1 MFRTGSSYFYSNTEV
16 KFGLDNIKKI
26 KYLRSKRVESSY
38 IEKVMI
44 WENSTNE
51 ISLILNVYARLCK
64 IPNDFIK
71 RHKIKPYHI
80 SLIRRMYFDYD
91 NQEKETYLNFKRPY
105 GNSYVFDD
113 IAEEFLS
120 YKKIELVEDDDGEW
134 VENNS
139 TILEN
144 IHNRTMEIF
153 DLMLIELMID
163 STEYINLNHKHGDLN
178 GWKPTKNGISEIMK
192 INRKAKLKRLI
203 KN

>member
-1 MFRTGSSYFYSNTEV
+1 MFRTGSSYFYSNSYV
-16 KFGLDNIKKI
+16 KFELKDIKKI

-38 IEKVMI
+38 IKKVML
-44 WENSTNE
+44 WENTTNE

-71 RHKIKPYHI
+71 KHKVKPYHI

-105 GNSYVFDD
+105 GNSYVFGD

-120 YKKIELVEDDDGEW
+120 YKKIELEEDDDVDWIEK
-134 VENNS
+134 NS
-139 TILEN
+139 YILNN
-144 IHNRTMEIF
+144 IHHRTMDIF

-163 STEYINLNHKHGDLN
+163 STEYNSIHNYGNLNSWVPTEHG
-178 GWKPTKNGISEIMK
+178 IMEIMK

-203 KN
+203 